1 MSGVRK
7 TRQIRQPYKD
17 DRQLLPA
24 CSFPRES
31 CRTRYWTCSASEVEG
46 RRRRSVD
53 LPDKGCCTTRIVELG
68 NAVDMT
74 AVQTPYEVVENCT
87 VQCHQTEFY
96 THPTDNKFLE
106 IKKITF
112 TYLRVGCKY
121 CDEYV
126 CLSVCLSLS
135 PLAYLE
141 DYTAKRHQF
150 STHVA
155 CGRGSSFWWLCD
167 TSTYFQFSG

>member
-24 CSFPRES
+24 CSFPREL

-87 VQCHQTEFY
+87 VQRHQTEFY

-112 TYLRVGCKY
+112 TSPPCGVQSIVMSM
-121 CDEYV
+121 YV
-126 CLSVCLSLS
+126 CLSVS
-135 PLAYLE
+135 
-141 DYTAKRHQF
+141 Q
-150 STHVA
+150 STHISRRLHGQTSPIFHTLPVDVA
-155 CGRGSSFWWLCD
+155 RPPGGCVIC
-167 TSTYFQFSG
+167 